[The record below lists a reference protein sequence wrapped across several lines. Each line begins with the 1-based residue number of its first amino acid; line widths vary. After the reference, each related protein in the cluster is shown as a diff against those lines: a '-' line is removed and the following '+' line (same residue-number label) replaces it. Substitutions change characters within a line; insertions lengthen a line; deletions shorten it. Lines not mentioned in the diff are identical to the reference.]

1 MILELDIILW
11 IRLSKRKEKKKSTGT
26 LRCLSHA
33 SNPLG
38 FGVWHLQVPFDQE
51 KASNQSGEWEK
62 LATSLAFL

>member
-1 MILELDIILW
+1 MDCQ
-11 IRLSKRKEKKKSTGT
+11 KGKKEKISGT